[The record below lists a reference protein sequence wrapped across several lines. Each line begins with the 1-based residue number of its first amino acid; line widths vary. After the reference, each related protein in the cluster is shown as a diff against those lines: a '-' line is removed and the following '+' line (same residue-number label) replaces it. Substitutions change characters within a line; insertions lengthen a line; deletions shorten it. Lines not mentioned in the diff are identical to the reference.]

1 MESEYPSPP
10 KGLICPVVTPLKK
23 DNTLDTASLERLL
36 DHVCRASDGILVCD
50 VIWGE
55 SLLLPEDTRLD
66 MVLSTLEM
74 LKGRVPLWVTITGK
88 TLAKTRHIMAAVAS
102 FADRMD
108 YPGMLF
114 WMDYPLFYHSNRELP
129 QMYRTLLSSTQWSL
143 ILGNLPHLI
152 KMEKGPGQRYNI
164 RTNILQKIARH
175 PGIKGMVFFGTLKR
189 SLNYQK
195 AIRFHKDFTF
205 YDGDEAVF
213 LKNPGMGGLVAGG
226 SNLIPDTWLKI
237 ARSSL
242 NRYDTERQFHSH
254 QAAIWESGLL
264 IQSLHSLYQKA
275 PAFYMKKILTK
286 VGIIAGDYS
295 LLSGIQED
303 SKWQEKIDNFLDK
316 YDLI

>member
-10 KGLICPVVTPLKK
+10 KGLICPVITPLKK
-23 DNTLDTASLERLL
+23 DKTLDTASLERLL
-36 DHVCRASDGILVCD
+36 DHACPASDGILVCD

-55 SLLLPEDTRLD
+55 SLLLPDDTRLD

-74 LKGRVPLWVTITGK
+74 LKGRIPLWVTITGQ
-88 TLAKTRHIMAAVAS
+88 TLKKTRHFMTAAAS

-108 YPGMLF
+108 YPGMVF
-114 WMDYPLFYHSNRELP
+114 WMDYPLFYHSNRGLP
-129 QMYRTLLSSTQWSL
+129 QMYQNLLSGTQRSL

-152 KMEKGPGQRYNI
+152 KMEKGPGRRYNI
-164 RTNILQKIARH
+164 RTNILQKVVQH

-189 SLNYQK
+189 SLNYQQTL
-195 AIRFHKDFTF
+195 RFRKDFTF

-213 LKNPGMGGLVAGG
+213 LKNPGTGGLVAGG

-237 ARSSL
+237 TRSSL

-254 QAAIWESGLL
+254 QAEIWESGLL
-264 IQSLHSLYQKA
+264 IHALHSLYQEA

-286 VGIIAGDYS
+286 VGIIADDYS
-295 LLSGIQED
+295 LLSGIQQN
-303 SKWQEKIDNFLDK
+303 SKWQERLDQFLNQ